1 MWSSSDS
8 TVRQGSIAARRVI
21 ASTVIMGAVLGSS
34 IASAAAGLPDFVK
47 LVEEQADTV
56 VSISVLRESL
66 QPTAAE
72 DPRMQQIPEELRR
85 FFQQDPRNA
94 PSEPRSGRGVGS
106 GFIVSEDGYVV
117 TNAHVV
123 NGASEMLVTL
133 DDRHEY
139 TATLIGMDEAT
150 DIALLK
156 VDASGLPVAELGNSD
171 DVKVGQW
178 VLAIGSPF
186 GLDHTAT
193 QGIVSAVARN
203 LPSGGYAPFIQTDV
217 AVNPGNSGGPL
228 FNTDGVV
235 IGVNSQ
241 IYSNSGG
248 YQGLSFS
255 IPINVAKHVVEQLK
269 TTGHASR
276 GWLGVAIQD
285 VDQGLAEA
293 FGMDSPNGALVSS
306 LADDGPAKA
315 AGLKSGDIIVEFN
328 GLPVNRSGDLP
339 PLVALVPAGDTATVS
354 VLRDGKPKEIDV
366 KIGEFD
372 SQNVAMN
379 GPSTSAADQLGLV
392 VGKLDKEMLEE
403 LGVDHG
409 VRVIQVVP
417 TGTAAKASIMA
428 NDVILSLNGKEVT
441 DPSEFV
447 AQVGKLKPGKS
458 VAALVMR
465 GENSR
470 YVAIEIP
477 KSHE

>member
-8 TVRQGSIAARRVI
+8 TVRQGSLAARR
-21 ASTVIMGAVLGSS
+21 VIMGAVLGSS

-66 QPTAAE
+66 QPTAA
-72 DPRMQQIPEELRR
+72 DPQMQQIPEELRR
-85 FFQQDPRNA
+85 FFQQDPRNE

-156 VDASGLPVAELGNSD
+156 VDATDLPVAELGNSD
-171 DVKVGQW
+171 DVKVGEW

-255 IPINVAKHVVEQLK
+255 IPINVARHVVEQLK
-269 TTGHASR
+269 ATGHASR

-339 PLVALVPAGDTATVS
+339 PLVALVPAGESATVS
-354 VLRDGKPKEIDV
+354 VLRDGKPKDIDV
-366 KIGEFD
+366 KIGEFA

-392 VGKLDKEMLEE
+392 VGKLDNEMLEE

-417 TGTAAKASIMA
+417 TGAAAKASIMA

-447 AQVGKLKPGKS
+447 TQVGRLKPGKS

>member
-1 MWSSSDS
+1 MWDSSES
-8 TVRQGSIAARRVI
+8 RFKQGGSAVKRAI
-21 ASTVIMGAVLGSS
+21 ASTVILGAVLGSS
-34 IASAAAGLPDFVK
+34 VSDAAGLPDFEK

-56 VSISVLRESL
+56 VSIAVLRESL
-66 QPTAAE
+66 QPTAAVN
-72 DPRMQQIPEELRR
+72 PQLQQLPEELQR

-123 NGASEMLVTL
+123 EGASEMIVTL
-133 DDRHEY
+133 DDRHQY
-139 TATLIGMDEAT
+139 PATLVGLDEAT

-156 VDASGLPVAELGNSD
+156 VDATGLPAAELGNSD
-171 DVKVGQW
+171 DVKVGEW

-228 FNTDGVV
+228 FNTEGVV

-241 IYSNSGG
+241 IYSSSGG

-255 IPINVAKHVVEQLK
+255 IPINVAKHVVDQLK
-269 TTGHASR
+269 ATGHASR

-285 VDQGLAEA
+285 VDQGLADA
-293 FGMDSPNGALVSS
+293 FGLDSPTGALVSS
-306 LADDGPAKA
+306 LADAGPALA
-315 AGLKSGDIIVEFN
+315 AGIQTGDIIVEFN
-328 GLPVNRSGDLP
+328 GAPVNRSGDLP
-339 PLVALVPAGDTATVS
+339 PLVALVAAGQNATVS
-354 VLRDGKPKEIDV
+354 VLRNGEPQEIEV

-372 SQNVAMN
+372 SEQVASN
-379 GPSTSAADQLGLV
+379 APASSAADQLGLV
-392 VGKLDKEMLEE
+392 VGKLDEQMMQE
-403 LGVDHG
+403 LGIDHG
-409 VRVIQVVP
+409 VRVMQVLP
-417 TGTAAKASIMA
+417 SGAAAKASIMTD
-428 NDVILSLNGKEVT
+428 DVILSLNGKAVS

-447 AQVGKLKPGKS
+447 AQLGKLEAGKS

-465 GENSR
+465 GQNSR
-470 YVAIEIP
+470 YMAIEIP
-477 KSHE
+477 DSHE

>member
-8 TVRQGSIAARRVI
+8 TVRQGSSAARRVI
-21 ASTVIMGAVLGSS
+21 ASTVVMGAMLGSS

-56 VSISVLRESL
+56 VSISILRESL

-106 GFIVSEDGYVV
+106 GFIVSADGYVV

-123 NGASEMLVTL
+123 NGATEMLVTL

-139 TATLIGMDEAT
+139 PATLVGMDEAT

-156 VDASGLPVAELGNSD
+156 VDATDLPVAELGNSD

-203 LPSGGYAPFIQTDV
+203 LPSGGYSPFIQTDV

-276 GWLGVAIQD
+276 GWLGVGIQD

-306 LADDGPAKA
+306 LAEDGPAKA

-339 PLVALVPAGDTATVS
+339 PLVALVPAGDIATVS
-354 VLRDGKPKEIDV
+354 VLRDGMPKEIDV

-392 VGKLDKEMLEE
+392 VGKLDKEMLDE
-403 LGVDHG
+403 LGIDHG

-458 VAALVMR
+458 VAALIMR
-465 GENSR
+465 GENTR